1 MRQQLRGKRAVI
13 TGAAS
18 GIGRE
23 LALALAAHDTNLA
36 LSDVNEEGLM
46 ETKALILDKYSIDVR
61 THKVNVADEKAV
73 FTYAETLIDEIGD
86 IDILIN
92 NAGFSRVGTFAHIE
106 TSSMKDLMDVL
117 FWGTVY
123 MSKAFLPALTR
134 QKGHLINISSLF
146 GYIGFPG
153 QTGYCAAKHAVKG
166 FSDTLSMELKEV
178 GVTVSSVHPGGV
190 KTNIM
195 RNAIIDKMPAGV
207 RSKSS
212 MEKNF
217 EAMAPTTAEKAAQII
232 VRGIIKKKERIMV
245 GKDAVLL
252 AGLQRLMPVAYK
264 KHVIRLFGGKKT
276 AK

>member
-1 MRQQLRGKRAVI
+1 MSKKLHGKRAVI

-23 LALALAAHDTNLA
+23 LALTLAAHGVNLA
-36 LSDVNEEGLM
+36 LSDVNEDGLD
-46 ETKALILDKYSIDVR
+46 ETKALISAVSSVDVR
-61 THKVNVADEKAV
+61 THIFNVADESAV
-73 FTYAETLIDEIGD
+73 FSYADTLFEEIGD

-106 TSSMKDLMDVL
+106 ISSLKDVMDVL

-134 QKGHLINISSLF
+134 KKGHLINISSLF

-166 FSDTLSMELKEV
+166 FSETLSMEMKEV

-195 RNAIIDKMPAGV
+195 RNAIIDEMPIGV
-207 RSKSS
+207 KSKSS
-212 MEKNF
+212 MEKRF
-217 EAMAPTTAEKAAQII
+217 DSIALTTAEKAAQII
-232 VRGIIKKKERIMV
+232 VKGIISKRERIIV

-252 AGLQRLMPVAYK
+252 TILQRLMPSAYK
-264 KHVIRLFGGKKT
+264 KHVGRLFGG
-276 AK
+276 